1 MTPPVGPPI
10 GTLFSA
16 ASVPFNV
23 KSIASYQI
31 KPLQL
36 LKKRKR
42 TISKTSVKD
51 VVSSVDNTKRLKQEE
66 DRTNSD
72 IEETVTQCSASDD
85 VGMLAEQHNIS
96 NETLNVSEFYA
107 TAAESFGN
115 GDSVVFIS
123 PQKNAS
129 KSSPPIWRKRKRYS
143 IDDDMFFISRK
154 KLKANSNEI
163 INKSKLQNN
172 KKGRKGL

>member
-23 KSIASYQI
+23 KSIASYRL

-66 DRTNSD
+66 DKTNSD
-72 IEETVTQCSASDD
+72 IEETVTQCSAADD
-85 VGMLAEQHNIS
+85 VAEQHNIS
-96 NETLNVSEFYA
+96 NEALNVSEFYV

-115 GDSVVFIS
+115 GDSLVFIS

-129 KSSPPIWRKRKRYS
+129 KNSSPKIWRKRKRS
-143 IDDDMFFISRK
+143 NNDDNMFFISRK
-154 KLKANSNEI
+154 KLKVNSNEI

-172 KKGRKGL
+172 KKGPKGL